1 VIKLPKFV
9 RVALIPVGLV
19 SVYIS
24 TSTYLFPIWLQQKI
38 PALISEDTPFNATL
52 GHVNFNP
59 LALQLELHQFALTQ
73 NQSPVFEFESF
84 TVQIDFL
91 ESVSTR
97 SLVVENIE
105 LLKPFLPFNPIKEKE
120 QTNDKPFSVDNIA
133 ASPIPFLIK
142 HFTLSGGHI
151 TAKNGQI
158 DLTPINIS
166 LTHVS
171 SKNDT
176 PALFRLSA
184 TNKQAGEFISEGEFY
199 LTPLRSTGKITLS
212 NLPLSTLLPFCSE
225 KGTLTFSGIA
235 NLAMNFRVAIHEKS
249 AAFFIEDAH
258 LVLDNIVYQDKNR
271 PLNHAVLE
279 HFDLDNGQYD
289 STQQTIQFKTA
300 ILNHPRYTQN
310 QMQLS
315 LENLT
320 LSHFAFNINSMQL
333 RTDNVSW
340 QNAELFDTKQN
351 TLLFKLPEATFNK
364 LFIDFNKQVLSIASL
379 QASNA
384 DFRAWLNSQGELN
397 YQTLLPEDDAQVN
410 SEKQNDN
417 TTSDAFWGVKI
428 DSIDFTNFSA
438 TFEDKSLSKPLSI
451 SIKPISLK
459 ATNINTDKGSIL
471 PFELNTG
478 VNSGGSVHIKGNAAL
493 NPFSTQSEIEVT
505 SIGLDKFQS
514 YVDQF
519 AHIDVIKGVFNLDG
533 SLDVAQGEQ
542 GELAVKFKGNSG
554 IARLITRDQVQN
566 KDLIKWDN
574 LSLKNIKADLLAQ
587 RFIASSLLLEKP
599 YARIIIGKDKRLNF
613 SDMLIESATTKQTE
627 NSDKKTAKTSSDFHF
642 QLDKVR
648 ISNGASSFSDLSM
661 ILPFSAEIKG
671 LEGGASGISSN
682 HESTINV
689 TLKGNAYDLAPVD
702 IKGKIQPYIGDYNAT
717 LSFKGM
723 PLPLVSAYMAE
734 FFGYKVE
741 KGKMSL
747 GVNYNVKNGEL
758 TADNNLLIEQFELG
772 EQIDNPHAIDAP
784 FNLAITLLKD
794 VNGIINLN
802 VPITG
807 SLNDPQF
814 DLGGVIG
821 DAVLNILTKTISSP
835 FQSIANLLET
845 DEDLSAVQFA
855 PGQAELSEWQKPK
868 LDSIAKVL
876 KDRTVL
882 KLEIKATA
890 FQSQDWNVL
899 REDVLTDRL
908 KTLKAEEINRKENRK
923 IRPEYV
929 ELDEAD
935 TQRLLAQ
942 EFKEKF
948 PQFVKRSFFG
958 SLELVQP
965 ELGDFYSVAKET
977 LLQSLPVEPKR
988 LTKLAAARA
997 RSIAKYIVQT
1007 GGVPNERVFI
1017 LDTAIDPPRQ
1027 DNDIDALLFLKAD

>member
-1 VIKLPKFV
+1 
-9 RVALIPVGLV
+9 
-19 SVYIS
+19 
-24 TSTYLFPIWLQQKI
+24 
-38 PALISEDTPFNATL
+38 
-52 GHVNFNP
+52 
-59 LALQLELHQFALTQ
+59 
-73 NQSPVFEFESF
+73 
-84 TVQIDFL
+84 
-91 ESVSTR
+91 
-97 SLVVENIE
+97 
-105 LLKPFLPFNPIKEKE
+105 
-120 QTNDKPFSVDNIA
+120 
-133 ASPIPFLIK
+133 
-142 HFTLSGGHI
+142 
-151 TAKNGQI
+151 
-158 DLTPINIS
+158 
-166 LTHVS
+166 
-171 SKNDT
+171 
-176 PALFRLSA
+176 
-184 TNKQAGEFISEGEFY
+184 
-199 LTPLRSTGKITLS
+199 
-212 NLPLSTLLPFCSE
+212 
-225 KGTLTFSGIA
+225 
-235 NLAMNFRVAIHEKS
+235 
-249 AAFFIEDAH
+249 
-258 LVLDNIVYQDKNR
+258 
-271 PLNHAVLE
+271 
-279 HFDLDNGQYD
+279 
-289 STQQTIQFKTA
+289 
-300 ILNHPRYTQN
+300 
-310 QMQLS
+310 
-315 LENLT
+315 
-320 LSHFAFNINSMQL
+320 
-333 RTDNVSW
+333 VSW

-351 TLLFKLPEATFNK
+351 TLLFKLPQASFSK
-364 LFIDFNKQVLSIASL
+364 LVFDFKKKALSITSI

-397 YQTLLPEDDAQVN
+397 YQTLLPEDEAQVN
-410 SEKQNDN
+410 SEKQADMN
-417 TTSDAFWGVKI
+417 TSDAFWGVKI
-428 DSIDFTNFSA
+428 DAIDLTNFSA
-438 TFEDKSLSKPLSI
+438 TFEDKSLPKPLSI
-451 SIKPISLK
+451 SIKPLSLK
-459 ATNINTDKGSIL
+459 ATNINTDKGSTL

-478 VNSGGSVHIKGNAAL
+478 VNSGGSVHIKGNAGL
-493 NPFSTQSEIEVT
+493 NPLNTQSDIEVT

-514 YVDQF
+514 YVDKF
-519 AHIDVIKGVFNLDG
+519 AHIDVIKGVFNLEG
-533 SLDVAQGEQ
+533 RMDVAQGEQ
-542 GELAVKFKGNSG
+542 GELDVKFKGNSG

-574 LSLKNIKADLLAQ
+574 LSLKNIEADLLAQ
-587 RFIASSLLLEKP
+587 RYIASSLLIEKP

-613 SDMLIESATTKQTE
+613 SDMLIDSTATKETAK
-627 NSDKKTAKTSSDFHF
+627 NNKKTSTTSSDIHF

-671 LEGGASGISSN
+671 LDGGASGISSE
-682 HESTINV
+682 HESTINI

-702 IKGKIQPYIGDYNAT
+702 IKGKIQPYIGDYNAA
-717 LSFKGM
+717 LNFKGM

-802 VPITG
+802 VPING

-821 DAVLNILTKTISSP
+821 DAVLNILTKAISSP
-835 FQSIANLLET
+835 FQSIANLLGT

-855 PGQAELSEWQKPK
+855 PGQADLSEWQKPK

-876 KDRTVL
+876 KERTVL

-899 REDVLTDRL
+899 REDALTDRL
-908 KTLKAEEINRKENRK
+908 KTLKAEEINRKGDRK

-948 PQFVKRSFFG
+948 PQLVKRSFFG
-958 SLELVQP
+958 SLELAQP

-977 LLQSLPVEPKR
+977 LSQSLPVEQKR

-1027 DNDIDALLFLKAD
+1027 DNDIDTLLFLKAD

>member
-1 VIKLPKFV
+1 
-9 RVALIPVGLV
+9 
-19 SVYIS
+19 
-24 TSTYLFPIWLQQKI
+24 
-38 PALISEDTPFNATL
+38 
-52 GHVNFNP
+52 
-59 LALQLELHQFALTQ
+59 
-73 NQSPVFEFESF
+73 
-84 TVQIDFL
+84 
-91 ESVSTR
+91 
-97 SLVVENIE
+97 
-105 LLKPFLPFNPIKEKE
+105 
-120 QTNDKPFSVDNIA
+120 
-133 ASPIPFLIK
+133 
-142 HFTLSGGHI
+142 
-151 TAKNGQI
+151 
-158 DLTPINIS
+158 
-166 LTHVS
+166 
-171 SKNDT
+171 
-176 PALFRLSA
+176 
-184 TNKQAGEFISEGEFY
+184 
-199 LTPLRSTGKITLS
+199 
-212 NLPLSTLLPFCSE
+212 
-225 KGTLTFSGIA
+225 
-235 NLAMNFRVAIHEKS
+235 MNFRVAIHEKS
-249 AAFFIEDAH
+249 LALFIENAH
-258 LVLDNIVYQDKNR
+258 LILDNIVYQDKNR
-271 PLNHAVLE
+271 PLDHASLQ

-289 STQQTIQFKTA
+289 STQQTVQFKTA

-310 QMQLS
+310 QAQLS

-320 LSHFAFNINSMQL
+320 VSNFAFNIDALQL
-333 RTDNVSW
+333 QTGNVSW

-351 TLLFKLPEATFNK
+351 TLLFKLPQASFSK
-364 LFIDFNKQVLSIASL
+364 LVFDFKKKALSIASI

-397 YQTLLPEDDAQVN
+397 YQTLLPEDEAQVN
-410 SEKQNDN
+410 SEKQADMN
-417 TTSDAFWGVKI
+417 TSDAFWGVKI
-428 DSIDFTNFSA
+428 DAIDLTNFSA
-438 TFEDKSLSKPLSI
+438 TFEDKSLPKPLSI
-451 SIKPISLK
+451 SIKPLSLK
-459 ATNINTDKGSIL
+459 ATNINTDKGSTL

-478 VNSGGSVHIKGNAAL
+478 VNSGGSVHIKGNAGL
-493 NPFSTQSEIEVT
+493 NPLSTQSDIEV
-505 SIGLDKFQS
+505 SAIGLDKFQS
-514 YVDQF
+514 YVDKF
-519 AHIDVIKGVFNLDG
+519 AHIDVIKGVFNLEG
-533 SLDVAQGEQ
+533 RMDVAQGEQ
-542 GELAVKFKGNSG
+542 GELDVKFKGNSG

-574 LSLKNIKADLLAQ
+574 LSLKNIEADLLAQ
-587 RFIASSLLLEKP
+587 RYIASSLLIEKP

-613 SDMLIESATTKQTE
+613 SDMLIDSTATKETAK
-627 NSDKKTAKTSSDFHF
+627 NNKKTSTTSSDIHF

-671 LEGGASGISSN
+671 LDGGASGISSE
-682 HESTINV
+682 HESTINI

-702 IKGKIQPYIGDYNAT
+702 IKGKIQPYIGDYNAA
-717 LSFKGM
+717 LNFKGM

-802 VPITG
+802 VPING

-821 DAVLNILTKTISSP
+821 DAVLNILTKAISSP
-835 FQSIANLLET
+835 FQSIANLLGT

-855 PGQAELSEWQKPK
+855 PGQADLSEWQKPK

-876 KDRTVL
+876 KERTVL

-899 REDVLTDRL
+899 REDALTDRL
-908 KTLKAEEINRKENRK
+908 KTLKAEEINRKGDRK

-948 PQFVKRSFFG
+948 PQLVKRSFFG
-958 SLELVQP
+958 SLELAQP

-977 LLQSLPVEPKR
+977 LSQSLPVEQKR

-1027 DNDIDALLFLKAD
+1027 DNDIDTLLFLKAD

>member
-1 VIKLPKFV
+1 M
-9 RVALIPVGLV
+9 
-19 SVYIS
+19 
-24 TSTYLFPIWLQQKI
+24 
-38 PALISEDTPFNATL
+38 
-52 GHVNFNP
+52 
-59 LALQLELHQFALTQ
+59 
-73 NQSPVFEFESF
+73 
-84 TVQIDFL
+84 
-91 ESVSTR
+91 
-97 SLVVENIE
+97 
-105 LLKPFLPFNPIKEKE
+105 
-120 QTNDKPFSVDNIA
+120 
-133 ASPIPFLIK
+133 
-142 HFTLSGGHI
+142 
-151 TAKNGQI
+151 
-158 DLTPINIS
+158 
-166 LTHVS
+166 
-171 SKNDT
+171 
-176 PALFRLSA
+176 
-184 TNKQAGEFISEGEFY
+184 
-199 LTPLRSTGKITLS
+199 S
-212 NLPLSTLLPFCSE
+212 N
-225 KGTLTFSGIA
+225 
-235 NLAMNFRVAIHEKS
+235 
-249 AAFFIEDAH
+249 
-258 LVLDNIVYQDKNR
+258 
-271 PLNHAVLE
+271 
-279 HFDLDNGQYD
+279 
-289 STQQTIQFKTA
+289 
-300 ILNHPRYTQN
+300 
-310 QMQLS
+310 
-315 LENLT
+315 
-320 LSHFAFNINSMQL
+320 FAFNIDDLQL
-333 RTDNVSW
+333 QTGNVSW

-351 TLLFKLPEATFNK
+351 TLLFKLPQASFSK
-364 LFIDFNKQVLSIASL
+364 LVFDFKKKALSIASI

-397 YQTLLPEDDAQVN
+397 YQTLLPEDEAQVN
-410 SEKQNDN
+410 SEKQAEI

-428 DSIDFTNFSA
+428 DAIDLTNFSA
-438 TFEDKSLSKPLSI
+438 TFEDKSLPKPLSI
-451 SIKPISLK
+451 SIKPLSLK
-459 ATNINTDKGSIL
+459 ATNINTDKGSTL

-478 VNSGGSVHIKGNAAL
+478 VNSGGSVHIKGNAGL
-493 NPFSTQSEIEVT
+493 NPLNTQSDIEVT

-514 YVDQF
+514 YVDKF
-519 AHIDVIKGVFNLDG
+519 AHIDVIKGVFNLEG
-533 SLDVAQGEQ
+533 RMDVAQGEQ
-542 GELAVKFKGNSG
+542 GELDVKFKGNSG

-574 LSLKNIKADLLAQ
+574 LSLKNIEADLLAQ
-587 RFIASSLLLEKP
+587 RYIASSLLIEKP

-613 SDMLIESATTKQTE
+613 SDMLIDSTAKKETAK
-627 NSDKKTAKTSSDFHF
+627 NNKKTSTTSSDIHF

-671 LEGGASGISSN
+671 LDGGASGISSE
-682 HESTINV
+682 HESTINI

-702 IKGKIQPYIGDYNAT
+702 IKGKIQPYIGDYNAA
-717 LSFKGM
+717 LNFKGM

-802 VPITG
+802 VPING

-821 DAVLNILTKTISSP
+821 DAVLNILTKAISSP
-835 FQSIANLLET
+835 FQSIANLLGT

-855 PGQAELSEWQKPK
+855 PGQADLSEWQKPK

-876 KDRTVL
+876 KERTVL

-899 REDVLTDRL
+899 REDALTDRL
-908 KTLKAEEINRKENRK
+908 KTLKAEEINRKGDRK

-948 PQFVKRSFFG
+948 PQLVKRSFFG
-958 SLELVQP
+958 SLELAQP

-977 LLQSLPVEPKR
+977 LSQSLPVEQKR

-1027 DNDIDALLFLKAD
+1027 DNDIDTLLFLKAD

>member
-1 VIKLPKFV
+1 
-9 RVALIPVGLV
+9 
-19 SVYIS
+19 S
-24 TSTYLFPIWLQQKI
+24 LQ
-38 PALISEDTPFNATL
+38 
-52 GHVNFNP
+52 
-59 LALQLELHQFALTQ
+59 
-73 NQSPVFEFESF
+73 
-84 TVQIDFL
+84 
-91 ESVSTR
+91 
-97 SLVVENIE
+97 
-105 LLKPFLPFNPIKEKE
+105 
-120 QTNDKPFSVDNIA
+120 
-133 ASPIPFLIK
+133 
-142 HFTLSGGHI
+142 
-151 TAKNGQI
+151 
-158 DLTPINIS
+158 
-166 LTHVS
+166 
-171 SKNDT
+171 
-176 PALFRLSA
+176 
-184 TNKQAGEFISEGEFY
+184 
-199 LTPLRSTGKITLS
+199 
-212 NLPLSTLLPFCSE
+212 
-225 KGTLTFSGIA
+225 
-235 NLAMNFRVAIHEKS
+235 
-249 AAFFIEDAH
+249 
-258 LVLDNIVYQDKNR
+258 
-271 PLNHAVLE
+271 

-289 STQQTIQFKTA
+289 STQQTVQFKTA

-310 QMQLS
+310 QAQLS

-320 LSHFAFNINSMQL
+320 VSNFAFNIDALQL
-333 RTDNVSW
+333 QTGNVSW

-351 TLLFKLPEATFNK
+351 TLLFKLPQASFSK
-364 LFIDFNKQVLSIASL
+364 LVFDFKKKALSITSI

-397 YQTLLPEDDAQVN
+397 YQTLLPEDEAQVN
-410 SEKQNDN
+410 SEKQADMN
-417 TTSDAFWGVKI
+417 TSDAFWGVKI
-428 DSIDFTNFSA
+428 DAIDLTNFSA
-438 TFEDKSLSKPLSI
+438 TFEDKSLPKPLSI
-451 SIKPISLK
+451 SIKPLSLK
-459 ATNINTDKGSIL
+459 ATNINTDKGSTL

-478 VNSGGSVHIKGNAAL
+478 VNSGGSVHIKGNAGL
-493 NPFSTQSEIEVT
+493 NPLNTQSDIEV
-505 SIGLDKFQS
+505 SAIGLDKFQS
-514 YVDQF
+514 YVDKF
-519 AHIDVIKGVFNLDG
+519 AHIDVIKGVFNLEG
-533 SLDVAQGEQ
+533 RMDVAQGEQ
-542 GELAVKFKGNSG
+542 GELDVKFKGNSG

-574 LSLKNIKADLLAQ
+574 LSLKNIEADLLAQ
-587 RFIASSLLLEKP
+587 RYIASSLLIEKP

-613 SDMLIESATTKQTE
+613 SDMLIDSTATKETAK
-627 NSDKKTAKTSSDFHF
+627 NNKKTSTTSSDIHF

-671 LEGGASGISSN
+671 LDGGASGISSE
-682 HESTINV
+682 HESTINI

-702 IKGKIQPYIGDYNAT
+702 IKGKIQPYIGDYNAA
-717 LSFKGM
+717 LNFKGM

-802 VPITG
+802 VPING

-821 DAVLNILTKTISSP
+821 DAVLNILTKAISSP
-835 FQSIANLLET
+835 FQSIANLLGT

-855 PGQAELSEWQKPK
+855 PGQADLSEWQKPK

-876 KDRTVL
+876 KERTVL

-899 REDVLTDRL
+899 REDALTDRL
-908 KTLKAEEINRKENRK
+908 KTLKAEEINRKGDRK

-948 PQFVKRSFFG
+948 PQLVKRSFFG
-958 SLELVQP
+958 SLELAQP

-977 LLQSLPVEPKR
+977 LSQSLPVEQKR

-1027 DNDIDALLFLKAD
+1027 DNDIDTLLFLKAD

>member
-1 VIKLPKFV
+1 MIKIPKFV

-19 SVYIS
+19 GGYLA
-24 TSTYLFPIWLQQKI
+24 TSTYLLPIWLQHKI
-38 PALISEDTPFNATL
+38 PALISEDTPFNASL
-52 GHVNFNP
+52 AHVNFNP
-59 LALQLELHQFALTQ
+59 LTLQLALHHFALTQ

-84 TVQIDFL
+84 TLQVNFL
-91 ESVSTR
+91 ESVSTQH
-97 SLVVENIE
+97 LVVENIE
-105 LLKPFLPFNPIKEKE
+105 LLKPSVQFNPTKEKE
-120 QTNDKPFSVDNIA
+120 PTNDKPFSVDNIA
-133 ASPIPFLIK
+133 SPIPFLIK
-142 HFTLSGGHI
+142 HFALSNGHI
-151 TAKNGQI
+151 TAENGQI
-158 DLTPINIS
+158 DLTPIDLS
-166 LTHVS
+166 LTHVGS
-171 SKNDT
+171 TNDT

-184 TNKQAGEFISEGEFY
+184 IHKQGGEFVSEGEFQ
-199 LTPLRSTGKITLS
+199 LTPLSSNGKITLS
-212 NLPLSTLLPFCSE
+212 KFPLSTLMPFCPE
-225 KGTLTFSGIA
+225 KKALTFNGIGD
-235 NLAMNFRVAIHEKS
+235 LSMNFRVAIHEKS
-249 AAFFIEDAH
+249 LAFFIENAH

-271 PLNHAVLE
+271 PSDHASLQ

-289 STQQTIQFKTA
+289 STQQTVQFKTA

-310 QMQLS
+310 QAQLS

-320 LSHFAFNINSMQL
+320 VSNFAFNIDALQL
-333 RTDNVSW
+333 QTGNVSW

-351 TLLFKLPEATFNK
+351 TLLFKLPQASFSK
-364 LFIDFNKQVLSIASL
+364 LVFDFKKKALSIASI

-397 YQTLLPEDDAQVN
+397 YQTLLPEDEAQVN
-410 SEKQNDN
+410 SEKQAEI

-428 DSIDFTNFSA
+428 DAIDLTNFSA
-438 TFEDKSLSKPLSI
+438 TFEDKSLPKPLSI
-451 SIKPISLK
+451 SIKPLSLK
-459 ATNINTDKGSIL
+459 ATNINTDKGSTL

-478 VNSGGSVHIKGNAAL
+478 VNSGGSVHIKGNAGL
-493 NPFSTQSEIEVT
+493 NPLSTQSDIEV
-505 SIGLDKFQS
+505 SAIGLDKFQS
-514 YVDQF
+514 YVDKF
-519 AHIDVIKGVFNLDG
+519 AHIDVIKGVFNLEG
-533 SLDVAQGEQ
+533 RMDVAQGEQ
-542 GELAVKFKGNSG
+542 GELDVKFKGNSG

-574 LSLKNIKADLLAQ
+574 LSLKNIEADLLAQ
-587 RFIASSLLLEKP
+587 RYIASSLLIEKP

-613 SDMLIESATTKQTE
+613 SDMLIDSTATKETAK
-627 NSDKKTAKTSSDFHF
+627 NNKKTSTTSSDIHF

-671 LEGGASGISSN
+671 LDGGASGISSE
-682 HESTINV
+682 HESTINI

-702 IKGKIQPYIGDYNAT
+702 IKGKIQPYIGDYNAA
-717 LSFKGM
+717 LNFKGM

-802 VPITG
+802 VPING

-821 DAVLNILTKTISSP
+821 DAVLNILTKAISSP
-835 FQSIANLLET
+835 FQSIANLLGT

-855 PGQAELSEWQKPK
+855 PGQADLSEWQKPK

-876 KDRTVL
+876 KERTVL

-899 REDVLTDRL
+899 REDALTDRL
-908 KTLKAEEINRKENRK
+908 KTLKAEEINRKGDRK

-948 PQFVKRSFFG
+948 PQLVKRSFFG
-958 SLELVQP
+958 SLELAQP

-977 LLQSLPVEPKR
+977 LSQSLPVEQKR